1 MANILKPKVVKGFVV
16 SNKLQ
21 FIIGFIFILLGI
33 IVGVVIQVPNE
44 DTTIFASSTVS
55 LEDLIVGD
63 ASAGSLFFS
72 NFIKLMLPIIIIFMF
87 SLNKYTGFLNYLYL
101 LYQGMLLGISVTSV
115 IIDNGFTGA
124 LNSLVFIAPVN
135 LINLTIITYASALFT
150 KRREY
155 SKKFR
160 KSFGQS
166 FGFYLGET
174 IWLLIG
180 TLVSSVIYGVIYPII
195 LRSMIIVN
203 Y

>member
-21 FIIGFIFILLGI
+21 FIVGFMLIILGI
-33 IVGVVIQVPNE
+33 IIGVVIQVPSE
-44 DTTIFASSTVS
+44 DTIIFASSTVS

-63 ASAGSLFFS
+63 ASAGSLFFA
-72 NFIKLMLPIIIIFMF
+72 NFLKLILPIIIIFLF
-87 SLNKYTGFLNYLYL
+87 SLNKFTGFLNYIYL

-135 LINLTIITYASALFT
+135 LINLTIITYASALFL

-155 SKKFR
+155 AKKFR

-174 IWLLIG
+174 IWLFLGVII
-180 TLVSSVIYGVIYPII
+180 SSIIYGVIYPII